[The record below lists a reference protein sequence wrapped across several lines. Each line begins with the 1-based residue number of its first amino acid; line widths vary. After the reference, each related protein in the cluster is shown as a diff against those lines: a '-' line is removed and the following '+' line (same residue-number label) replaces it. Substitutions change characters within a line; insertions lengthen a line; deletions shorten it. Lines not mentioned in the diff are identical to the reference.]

1 MFPEWRGPLNRAVPK
16 KRLHCKIVPE
26 WRGPLNR
33 AVPKKRLH
41 CKIVPVAA
49 SYVACGAGVKRGR
62 GRWNLGARGLAP

>member
-1 MFPEWRGPLNRAVPK
+1 MF
-16 KRLHCKIVPE
+16 PE

-49 SYVACGAGVKRGR
+49 SYVAYVAGVKSGR